1 MKLFSVYDTKA
12 QFFLQPFPETSTVAA
27 LRGFDV
33 AVNEGKSTFS
43 KFPDDFCL
51 MELAEFDQ
59 HTGELVPHVS
69 PQNLG
74 SARTV
79 LRQSH
84 DQNSLPFSQ

>member
-1 MKLFSVYDTKA
+1 MKLFSVLDIKA
-12 QFFLQPFPETSTVAA
+12 NIFQQPFPETSTVAA

-33 AVNEGKSTFS
+33 AVNNSDSILS

-51 MELAEFDQ
+51 MELADFDQ
-59 HTGELVPHVS
+59 QTGEISPRP

-79 LRQSH
+79 LKSKPQ
-84 DQNSLPFSQ
+84 QQPMMGVAP